1 MKGGRNSGE
10 KGREQTIML
19 LAASGRQWRRED
31 AVRSSHIPTVYFLR
45 EDRDNKNRLCP
56 LQTDLRC
63 EPEINSVF
71 CTSYHTG
78 VLEMSGLES
87 ISRYH
92 LAQ

>member
-1 MKGGRNSGE
+1 MRKVE
-10 KGREQTIML
+10 KKKTLML

-31 AVRSSHIPTVYFLR
+31 AIRSSHIPAVYFLR

-56 LQTDLRC
+56 LQADLRC

-78 VLEMSGLES
+78 VLETSGLES
-87 ISRYH
+87 ISRDH